1 MKDIREVKDSE
12 LKEVVGGSWKPSLS
26 RLLSS
31 GGILGNGG
39 SNRLHMVLTLP
50 VPKKGDLPSPW
61 EKFPGPYKIY
71 K

>member
-1 MKDIREVKDSE
+1 MKKIREVKDTE
-12 LKEVVGGSWKPSLS
+12 LEKV
-26 RLLSS
+26 
-31 GGILGNGG
+31 IGG
-39 SNRLHMVLTLP
+39 SNQFDQLHMVLTLP